1 MTSNGHSKLMRRS
14 IAVLAIL
21 LVLGFGSAVLRLTQL
36 SVVQGE
42 ELSQK
47 AVNQQLTDSTINA
60 KRGSIYDTNGKILA
74 QSATVWKVVLAPINL
89 VDDEGKGKN
98 KLTRD
103 EKRAIVSKGL
113 AGILGMKQE
122 ELYKMTEEKSHYVVA
137 KRQIESDVREK
148 ILKFEEELDD
158 KYGITGIISLIEDY
172 KRYYPYGSFASSVI
186 GFTGSDDQGLAGVEY
201 QYDEELTGTP
211 GRLVTA
217 QTTNGADMPFPDTQK
232 VDAKDGNSLVLTLD
246 EKIQHTLEKYLEK
259 GIKENKVYNRAVA
272 IMMDVNTGAIL
283 GMAVEGGYDLNEP
296 FKLVNEEDK
305 AAIAKLA
312 KEKQAEAESKALS
325 KQWRNKA
332 VSDTYYPGSVFKIIT
347 SSMGLEEGII
357 TDKSS
362 YYCGG
367 SYVPVEGEPP
377 VYCHDLAGHGT
388 QNFFQALSNSCNPAF
403 MQIGQ
408 AVGASKYWE
417 YYQAFGF
424 SEKTGIDLPGESE
437 DIFFSADGSMG
448 PMDLAVA
455 SFGQNFSITPI
466 QMITAI
472 SAACNGGK
480 LMQPYVVK
488 QILDSEGNV
497 VKSVDSV
504 VKRQVISE
512 ETSKTITSL
521 LAQSTEQSGSATN
534 GYVQGYKIGGK
545 TGTSEKLEDSNDDGA
560 EDYIAS
566 FCGFAPADNPQVALL
581 VYFDTP
587 TGGSYYGS
595 TIAAPVFTEIMQEV
609 LPYLEIEQQYN
620 EDELSKL
627 DKTAGNYIGMTVE
640 QAKAAAEEAGF
651 TVVTNGGEGT
661 VAAQSP
667 AAEGRIPQ
675 GGVIVLYTDAAA
687 QAADTV
693 SVPDFTG
700 LSVTDA
706 RYVASQYDLNISIA
720 GVSSEGDGYA
730 KSQDIA
736 SGTSVSRGSVIS
748 VTFAE
753 DTSNA
758 QPIF

>member
-1 MTSNGHSKLMRRS
+1 MSSNGHAKLIHRS

-21 LVLGFGSAVLRLTQL
+21 LVLGFGSAILRLTQL

-47 AVNQQLTDSTINA
+47 AVNQQLTDTTISA

-89 VDDEGKGKN
+89 EDDEGKGSN
-98 KLTRD
+98 RRTRD
-103 EKRAIVSKGL
+103 EKRTIVSKGL
-113 AGILGMKQE
+113 AEILGMKQE

-137 KRQIESDVREK
+137 KRQIESDVRDK
-148 ILKFEEELDD
+148 ILKFEDELEET
-158 KYGITGIISLIEDY
+158 YNITGVIRLMEDY
-172 KRYYPYGSFASSVI
+172 KRYYPFGSFASSVI
-186 GFTGSDDQGLAGVEY
+186 GFTGSVDQGLAGVEY
-201 QYDEELTGTP
+201 QYDDDLTGTP
-211 GRLVTA
+211 GRLITA
-217 QTTNGADMPFPDTQK
+217 QNVNDAVPFPAAQK
-232 VDAKDGNSLVLTLD
+232 VDATDGNSLVLTLD
-246 EKIQHTLEKYLEK
+246 EKIQHALEKYLQK

-283 GMAVEGGYDLNEP
+283 GMAVEDGYDLNKP

-312 KEKQAEAESKALS
+312 DDKQAEAESAALS

-347 SSMGLEEGII
+347 SSMGIEEGVI
-357 TDKSS
+357 TDQSS
-362 YYCGG
+362 YYCSG
-367 SYVPVEGEPP
+367 SYTPVEGEPP
-377 VYCHDLAGHGT
+377 VYCHNTLGHGT

-408 AVGASKYWE
+408 QLGAKKYWE

-437 DIFFSADGSMG
+437 DIFFSQDGSMG

-466 QMITAI
+466 QMITAV

-488 QILDSEGNV
+488 QILDSDGNV

-512 ETSKTITSL
+512 ETSKKITSL

-595 TIAAPVFTEIMQEV
+595 AIAAPVFTEIMQEV

-627 DKTAGNYIGMTVE
+627 DTTAGSYTGMTVE
-640 QAKAAAEEAGF
+640 EAKAAAEKAGF

-675 GGVIVLYTDAAA
+675 GGVVVLYTDLAA

-700 LSVTDA
+700 LSVSDA

-720 GVSSEGDGYA
+720 GVSSEGEGYA

-753 DTSNA
+753 DTSSA

>member
-1 MTSNGHSKLMRRS
+1 MSSNGHAKLIHRS

-21 LVLGFGSAVLRLTQL
+21 LVLGFGSAILRLTQL

-47 AVNQQLTDSTINA
+47 AVNQQLTDTTISA

-89 VDDEGKGKN
+89 EDDEGKGSN
-98 KLTRD
+98 RRTRD
-103 EKRAIVSKGL
+103 EKRTIVSKGL
-113 AGILGMKQE
+113 AEILGMKQE

-137 KRQIESDVREK
+137 KRQIESDVRDK
-148 ILKFEEELDD
+148 ILKFEDELEET
-158 KYGITGIISLIEDY
+158 YNITGVIRLMEDY

-201 QYDEELTGTP
+201 QYDDDLTGTP
-211 GRLVTA
+211 GRLITA
-217 QTTNGADMPFPDTQK
+217 QNVNDAVPFPAAQK

-246 EKIQHTLEKYLEK
+246 EKIQHALEKYLQK

-283 GMAVEGGYDLNEP
+283 GMAVEDGYDLNKP

-312 KEKQAEAESKALS
+312 DDKQAEAESAALS

-347 SSMGLEEGII
+347 SSMGIEEGVI
-357 TDKSS
+357 TDQSS
-362 YYCGG
+362 YYCSG
-367 SYVPVEGEPP
+367 SYTPVEGEPP
-377 VYCHDLAGHGT
+377 VYCHNTLGHGT

-408 AVGASKYWE
+408 QLGAKKYWE

-437 DIFFSADGSMG
+437 DIFFSQDGSMG

-466 QMITAI
+466 QMITAV

-488 QILDSEGNV
+488 QILDSDGNV

-512 ETSKTITSL
+512 ETSKKITSL
-521 LAQSTEQSGSATN
+521 LAQSTEPSGPATN

-595 TIAAPVFTEIMQEV
+595 AIAAPVFTEIMQEV

-627 DKTAGNYIGMTVE
+627 DTTAGSYTGMTVE
-640 QAKAAAEEAGF
+640 EAKAAAEKAGF

-675 GGVIVLYTDAAA
+675 GGVVVLYTDLAA

-700 LSVTDA
+700 LSVSDA

-720 GVSSEGDGYA
+720 GVSSEGEGYA

-753 DTSNA
+753 DTSSA